1 MLFAIRV
8 KLIPEPDYGS
18 VVLVLETKL
27 MYPNMAKQ
35 KDKQLKIK
43 TKHNTWKK
51 KQNKTKQNTH
61 KKKEK
66 KKEKRK
72 KKESEILD
80 WVYHW

>member
-18 VVLVLETKL
+18 VVLVLKAKL

-43 TKHNTWKK
+43 T
-51 KQNKTKQNTH
+51 
-61 KKKEK
+61 
-66 KKEKRK
+66 
-72 KKESEILD
+72 
-80 WVYHW
+80 